1 MAVTIRDGFLPRSV
15 MLLCLGAGF
24 ALLVVQWYGWSN
36 PRPPASRDGAVLTP
50 ASVPAQPVVKA
61 TALTLNPLKSL
72 SQLLQLRPSA
82 PFNTGAPSAR
92 ATLAMPLTTQVVV
105 RLSQKR
111 VFVYEGGR
119 IVAHYP
125 LAVGQKGWET
135 PIGSF
140 QVLHMWKNPR
150 WKHPITGQVF
160 PPGSDNPL
168 GSRWIGFWSDGHTE
182 IGFHGTNQE
191 DLIGQAVSHGC
202 LRMYNR
208 DVEALYQKVAQGTPI
223 TIQQ

>member
-1 MAVTIRDGFLPRSV
+1 V
-15 MLLCLGAGF
+15 
-24 ALLVVQWYGWSN
+24 
-36 PRPPASRDGAVLTP
+36 
-50 ASVPAQPVVKA
+50 VVK
-61 TALTLNPLKSL
+61 
-72 SQLLQLRPSA
+72 
-82 PFNTGAPSAR
+82 
-92 ATLAMPLTTQVVV
+92 LAQ
-105 RLSQKR
+105 RQ
-111 VFVYEGGR
+111 VFVYEGQR
-119 IVAHYP
+119 ITSQYL

-140 QVLHMWKNPR
+140 QVLHMWQNPK

-160 PPGSDNPL
+160 PPGPDNPL

-208 DVEALYQKVAQGTPI
+208 DVEALYQRVAQGTPI
-223 TIQQ
+223 IVQQ